1 MKKPFW
7 SALGLASLRLA
18 SFFALVSLVQPALA
32 QDKNNVFKLGIVTFM
47 SGPGAESFGAP
58 SWYAAQRLVQAL
70 NEGGQVPAP
79 YDKVGFGGLKVDVSV
94 IDESGGTTKQVQEL
108 RNAFQRDG
116 YDAIIGYISSSNCLA
131 AAPVAEELKKL
142 LILFDCGTPRIF
154 EDGSY
159 QYVFRNSSHATMDNV
174 ALVRYVQK
182 RHIKVDTAAGINPD
196 YAYGRDNWK
205 DFIQSLQ
212 KVSKD
217 TKVAAEL
224 WPKLGAGQ
232 YGTEISALQ
241 QTNPNIIHTSLWGG
255 DLQAFILQAAPRG
268 LFKGREVAIMAGDHV
283 LHALG
288 KRMPEGVI
296 IGARGVG
303 GPFAV
308 KSALNDWLVSSTQ
321 KHEPGVMPSQG
332 HYRMTQS
339 VLGLKAAVE
348 KAMAANG
355 NKKPTTE
362 QIAAALTGLEWDTPS
377 GKIKMALGNGHQAIQ
392 ANAIGRTKWDPQR
405 NVMTVTDVETF
416 AAECVNPPPGVRS
429 EDWIA
434 QGFPGAKCN

>member
-1 MKKPFW
+1 M
-7 SALGLASLRLA
+7 
-18 SFFALVSLVQPALA
+18 
-32 QDKNNVFKLGIVTFM
+32 
-47 SGPGAESFGAP
+47 
-58 SWYAAQRLVQAL
+58 
-70 NEGGQVPAP
+70 
-79 YDKVGFGGLKVDVSV
+79 
-94 IDESGGTTKQVQEL
+94 
-108 RNAFQRDG
+108 
-116 YDAIIGYISSSNCLA
+116 
-131 AAPVAEELKKL
+131 
-142 LILFDCGTPRIF
+142 
-154 EDGSY
+154 
-159 QYVFRNSSHATMDNV
+159 
-174 ALVRYVQK
+174 
-182 RHIKVDTAAGINPD
+182 
-196 YAYGRDNWK
+196 
-205 DFIQSLQ
+205 
-212 KVSKD
+212 
-217 TKVAAEL
+217 
-224 WPKLGAGQ
+224 
-232 YGTEISALQ
+232 
-241 QTNPNIIHTSLWGG
+241 
-255 DLQAFILQAAPRG
+255 QAAPRG

-405 NVMTVTDVETF
+405 NVMAVTDVETF
-416 AAECVNPPPGVRS
+416 AAECVNPPPGIRS

>member
-159 QYVFRNSSHATMDNV
+159 QYVFRNSSHATMDNG

-232 YGTEISALQ
+232 YGTEISAFSKQ
-241 QTNPNIIHTSLWGG
+241 IRIS
-255 DLQAFILQAAPRG
+255 FIPVFG
-268 LFKGREVAIMAGDHV
+268 VAICRPSFCRPRRAGCSRGEKSRSWPAIMFSTPLASACPKASLLARAAWV
-283 LHALG
+283 VPSRSRAL
-288 KRMPEGVI
+288 
-296 IGARGVG
+296 
-303 GPFAV
+303 
-308 KSALNDWLVSSTQ
+308 
-321 KHEPGVMPSQG
+321 
-332 HYRMTQS
+332 
-339 VLGLKAAVE
+339 
-348 KAMAANG
+348 
-355 NKKPTTE
+355 
-362 QIAAALTGLEWDTPS
+362 
-377 GKIKMALGNGHQAIQ
+377 
-392 ANAIGRTKWDPQR
+392 
-405 NVMTVTDVETF
+405 
-416 AAECVNPPPGVRS
+416 
-429 EDWIA
+429 
-434 QGFPGAKCN
+434 